1 MRSPARVRA
10 PCGEPPTRARPKWRR
25 ALLVISVALVSACDA
40 AFHARRL
47 AGTSA
52 PQLSFA
58 FGDGSHDSQAVQGD
72 PVVLDVSV
80 PRVGYSL
87 MADLATQTVDPT
99 RLVLLCDRPL
109 GDPQSGGIDP
119 GVNVTPFAI
128 AQGFVQIVDGGG
140 ATFDVRFDMNSG
152 APLQFPTGLL
162 RFTLFAVDDADRVSS
177 PFLVELTLVS
187 PERPTLVLRLERPP
201 PGSVPT
207 GLSLPLGSDGQPFVG
222 EQLPFALIAQGIP
235 NPSTGTAFTLLLG
248 PNGIDPTRLQITADH
263 DLGDPLNGG
272 IAAGTNLAPLFATDI
287 DFIVDP
293 DTGGFTTGMLFPL
306 DALFSPALGSTTFS
320 GTVLDDADVASDPQT
335 ATLAVDP
342 RVTLSLDVQP
352 IFSGHCGF
360 GCHDGDFPFLGQDL
374 STGHSYASTVNVRA
388 VETPDDSCA
397 TLRVAPYD
405 SDASYLFHKVSGTHL
420 GGCVNG
426 SGDQM
431 PPGLPLGGDDLATI
445 EGWILQGA
453 PDD

>member
-1 MRSPARVRA
+1 M
-10 PCGEPPTRARPKWRR
+10 
-25 ALLVISVALVSACDA
+25 LLFGVALVAACDA
-40 AFHARRL
+40 AFHARHL
-47 AGTSA
+47 ASVSV
-52 PQLSFA
+52 PQLSFG
-58 FGDGSHDSQAVQGD
+58 FGDGTSAHQAVQGD
-72 PVVLDVSV
+72 PVELDVAV

-87 MADLATQTVDPT
+87 MADLATQSVDPT
-99 RLVLLCDRPL
+99 RLVLVCDRPL
-109 GDPQSGGIDP
+109 GDPLAGGIAP

-128 AQGFVQIVDGGG
+128 AQGWLSIVDGGG
-140 ATFDVRFDMNSG
+140 PTFDVRIVMDTG
-152 APLQFPTGLL
+152 TPLQFSTGLS
-162 RFTLFAVDDADRVSS
+162 RFTLFTVDDADRVSA
-177 PFLVELTLVS
+177 PFVVELTLVS

-201 PGSVPT
+201 AGSVPT
-207 GLSLPLGSDGQPFVG
+207 GLSLPLGGDGLPFVG
-222 EQLPFALIAQGIP
+222 TTLPFALIAEGIP
-235 NPSTGTAFTLLLG
+235 NPSTGAAFTRLLG
-248 PNGIDPTRLQITADH
+248 PNGIDPTRLDITADQ
-263 DLGDPLNGG
+263 DLGDPQNGG

-287 DFIVDP
+287 QFIVDP
-293 DTGGFTTGMLFPL
+293 TTGGFTTGMLFPL
-306 DALFSPALGSTTFS
+306 DALFSPALGTTTFT
-320 GTVLDDADVASDPQT
+320 GTVLDDADAESDPQS
-335 ATLAVDP
+335 ATLAVDA

-374 STGHSYASTVNVRA
+374 STGHSWASTVNVRSQ
-388 VETPDDSCA
+388 ETPDDSCA

-431 PPGLPLGGDDLATI
+431 PPGLPLGSGDLATI

>member
-1 MRSPARVRA
+1 V
-10 PCGEPPTRARPKWRR
+10 G
-25 ALLVISVALVSACDA
+25 VAAVAFVAACDA
-40 AFHARRL
+40 AFHGRHL
-47 AGTSA
+47 ASTSV
-52 PQLSFA
+52 PQLSFHFA
-58 FGDGSHDSQAVQGD
+58 DGSREAQAVQGD
-72 PVVLDVSV
+72 PVELRVTV

-87 MADLATQTVDPT
+87 MADRATQSVDPT
-99 RLVLLCDRPL
+99 RLVLVADRPL
-109 GDPQSGGIDP
+109 GDPQAGGIAP
-119 GVNVTPFAI
+119 GVSVTPFAI
-128 AQGFVQIVDGGG
+128 AQGWLTIVDPGG
-140 ATFDVRFDMNSG
+140 ATFDVRFLMDSG
-152 APLQFPTGLL
+152 VPLSFPTGLT
-162 RFTLFAVDDADRVSS
+162 RFTLFVVDDADRVSA
-177 PFLVELTLVS
+177 PFVVELTLVS

-201 PGSVPT
+201 AGRVPT
-207 GLSLPLGSDGQPFVG
+207 GLSLPLGSDGLPFAG
-222 EQLPFALIAQGIP
+222 EQLPFALTAQGIP
-235 NPSTGTAFTLLLG
+235 NPATGAAFTRLLG
-248 PNGIDPTRLQITADH
+248 ANGIDPTRLQIAADQ
-263 DLGDPLNGG
+263 DLGDPQNGG
-272 IAAGTNLAPLFATDI
+272 IAAGVNLAPIFATDL

-306 DALFSPALGSTTFS
+306 AALFSPALGTVTFS
-320 GTVLDDADVASDPQT
+320 GTVLDDADVASDPQSAALEVVT
-335 ATLAVDP
+335 

-360 GCHDGDFPFLGQDL
+360 ECHDGDFPFLGQDL
-374 STGHSYASTVNVRA
+374 SIGHSYASTVNVRA

-431 PPGLPLGGDDLATI
+431 PPGLPLGSGDLATI